1 MEFHKPFNW
10 VRVAHYS
17 EFTEVKKS
25 KHELTQ
31 SNNDMWSNVVK
42 QNANSADSS
51 ARVSSFFSIC
61 KFSGTSCWNEKENRI
76 ILLEPVEMNHL
87 GQVPEPLQFC
97 QSLQALISQVT
108 IFSEL
113 F

>member
-31 SNNDMWSNVVK
+31 SNNDMSSNVVK

-51 ARVSSFFSIC
+51 ARVC
-61 KFSGTSCWNEKENRI
+61 
-76 ILLEPVEMNHL
+76 
-87 GQVPEPLQFC
+87 
-97 QSLQALISQVT
+97 
-108 IFSEL
+108 
-113 F
+113 